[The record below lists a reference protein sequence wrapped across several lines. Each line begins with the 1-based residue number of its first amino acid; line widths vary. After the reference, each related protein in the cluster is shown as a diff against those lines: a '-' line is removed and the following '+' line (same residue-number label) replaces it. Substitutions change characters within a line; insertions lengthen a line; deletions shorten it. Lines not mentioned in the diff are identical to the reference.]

1 MNFWEPFTWKYHL
14 TALSRRR
21 SLDEMKDNKGFGLWI
36 ETTTR
41 MFSIPR
47 MPGIFN
53 VGTAIVVSETNV
65 KPWPEWRDEFVRGKD
80 NESVPVLTRKTRRIR
95 ARERQWVRAGIDQK
109 DETNACEGKTIGPR
123 WIWDDD
129 SEPRRFCKHRWN
141 RWKRLKVNSTPD
153 LREREKDC
161 DGEKSKSKNNR
172 QFRCLKGR
180 WLFCTLIHLLH
191 HQN

>member
-141 RWKRLKVNSTPD
+141 RWKRLKVSSMLD
-153 LREREKDC
+153 LRERERLWRWKTKNSKTIDNFDVWKEDDC
-161 DGEKSKSKNNR
+161 
-172 QFRCLKGR
+172 FVY
-180 WLFCTLIHLLH
+180 
-191 HQN
+191 

>member
-47 MPGIFN
+47 MPGILN

-80 NESVPVLTRKTRRIR
+80 NESVPVLTRKTRRMR
-95 ARERQWVRAGIDQK
+95 AKERRLVRDESEATTASRDASVSIVECVGSDWKWIQRLTWERERKIVTVKNQK
-109 DETNACEGKTIGPR
+109 
-123 WIWDDD
+123 
-129 SEPRRFCKHRWN
+129 F
-141 RWKRLKVNSTPD
+141 KR
-153 LREREKDC
+153 
-161 DGEKSKSKNNR
+161 NNR

-180 WLFCTLIHLLH
+180 WLFCILNHLLH